1 MKIGFPSL
9 TNTDIAEL
17 TEWRRNL
24 HRHPELSG
32 EEERTAATVVAMLR
46 EARPDRIVGK
56 IGGHG
61 VAAIYDSGKP
71 GRRVL
76 LRCELDG
83 LPIQDLADIPYRSNV
98 PGKGHQC
105 GHDGHMAM
113 VAAIARLLGRKRPEK
128 GAAILMFQPSEEDGS
143 GARKVVEDA
152 AFAELKPDFAFAIH
166 NMPGV
171 PFGQVQIVDGPV
183 CCASSGIM
191 LKLVGRTAH
200 ASQPETGVSPMAA
213 IARLMPELSAM
224 SSPVGTST
232 SDPDFTLITVTHV
245 DMGAPAFG
253 VAPGEANLFAT
264 LRSLTDDGIAA
275 LIDKVE
281 ALARTVTQ
289 ENGLK
294 LEIGYTD
301 VFVTCQNDPD
311 AASIVRDALD
321 RIGVVHGPGALP
333 FRGSEDFG
341 YFGRGAKM
349 ALMLLGSGETLPALH
364 NPDFDFPDDL
374 IPVGSQIYAAI
385 LQTVETLD
393 WGIQYRADAAPR
405 MSQEME

>member
-1 MKIGFPSL
+1 MRNDFPSL
-9 TNTDIAEL
+9 TNTDFAEL

-46 EARPDRIVGK
+46 ETLPDRIVTK
-56 IGGHG
+56 IGGYG

-83 LPIQDLADIPYRSNV
+83 LPIEDIADIPYRSNV

-113 VAAIARLLGRKRPEK
+113 IAAMARLLGRKRPEK
-128 GAAILMFQPSEEDGS
+128 GAVILMFQPAEENGS

-152 AFAELKPDFAFAIH
+152 VFAELKPDFAFAIH
-166 NMPGV
+166 NMPGI
-171 PFGQVQIVDGPV
+171 PFGQVRIVDGPV
-183 CCASSGIM
+183 CCASSGVM
-191 LKLVGRTAH
+191 LELVGRTAH
-200 ASQPETGVSPMAA
+200 ASQPETGVSPMSA
-213 IARLMPELSAM
+213 IARLMPEFAAM
-224 SSPVGTST
+224 SSPIGTST
-232 SDPDFTLITVTHV
+232 SNPDFALVTVTHA
-245 DMGAPAFG
+245 DMGAPVFG
-253 VAPGEANLFAT
+253 VAPGEAKLFAT
-264 LRSLTDDGIAA
+264 LRSLTDNGMAA

-301 VFVTCQNDPD
+301 IFVTCHNHPD
-311 AASIVRDALD
+311 AASIVRTALD
-321 RIGVVHGPGALP
+321 RIGVVHGPGMLP
-333 FRGSEDFG
+333 LRGSEDFG

-385 LQTVETLD
+385 LQAVEAID
-393 WGIQYRADAAPR
+393 
-405 MSQEME
+405 